1 MSPDFPSHPLSERA
15 RRSIAR
21 VGSTAQAP
29 PAPTNSDG
37 DEHAARATDDGR
49 SYRLTRTEGAAEGI
63 QRVIIG
69 RLDDAAEQL
78 RERIAEDAV
87 TAVHEARKDLK
98 KARSAIRLARGGIGG
113 KRYRKANR
121 GLRDAGRALSGT
133 RDADVRSETLR
144 RLRDTFSDELSVA
157 TATAIEAAIEEAER
171 AAGAGAGGGDPSEVA
186 ARAASEIER
195 VGAAVARWELSTDG
209 WKLVGPGLERG
220 YRRGRLEFRRVLD
233 GPTPEAVHAWR
244 KRAKDLW
251 YHLRLVRRSWPVVL
265 EATIAEVHE
274 LTDLL
279 GDHHDLTALRDH
291 LRSRAIGPADAD
303 RDAEIM
309 ELIERRQEQLAE
321 QAIPLGERLYAEK
334 PSAFAARNAGYW
346 RAWRVD

>member
-15 RRSIAR
+15 RRSLAR
-21 VGSTAQAP
+21 IGP
-29 PAPTNSDG
+29 PAEPRSTSTNSDG
-37 DEHAARATDDGR
+37 DAPAGETDDGR
-49 SYRLTRTEGAAEGI
+49 AYHLTRTEDAAEGI
-63 QRVIIG
+63 RRVIIG
-69 RLDDAAEQL
+69 RLDDAVEQL
-78 RERIAEDAV
+78 RERVADDPV

-98 KARSAIRLARGGIGG
+98 KARSAIRLARGAVGR
-113 KRYRKANR
+113 KRYRAANR
-121 GLRDAGRALSGT
+121 GLRDAARELSGT

-144 RLRDTFSDELSVA
+144 RLRETFSDELSAA
-157 TATAIEAAIEEAER
+157 TATAIEAEIEAAGR
-171 AAGAGAGGGDPSEVA
+171 AAPGGSIAAADLTDVA
-186 ARAASEIER
+186 ARAAAEIER
-195 VGAAVARWELSTDG
+195 IRAAVAGWKLSAGG

-233 GPTPEAVHAWR
+233 GPTPEAIHVWR

-251 YHLRLVRRSWPVVL
+251 YHLRLVRRSWPKVL
-265 EATIAEVHE
+265 DATIAEAHE

-291 LRSRAIGPADAD
+291 LRSRAAGSTDAD

-334 PSAFAARNAGYW
+334 PSAFAARIARYW